1 MDGVK
6 KDFNHEQSLG
16 NHEGPPHIKAMCNY
30 EGNMRDLL
38 MHVKALHLIHLR
50 SDSGCRAMSPGHH
63 GSSKNLL
70 RKNLLHEKV

>member
-6 KDFNHEQSLG
+6 KDFNHEQSLA

-38 MHVKALHLIHLR
+38 MHVKALI
-50 SDSGCRAMSPGHH
+50 
-63 GSSKNLL
+63 
-70 RKNLLHEKV
+70 